1 MWNSLE
7 NNQIPSFNDLVS
19 SPFTLKAGQ
28 SHSTSLQMVT
38 KLEALT
44 KYNLNTTSMSA
55 YQDNQLVPKS
65 AYLAS

>member
-7 NNQIPSFNDLVS
+7 NNQIPSFNDLAS

-28 SHSTSLQMVT
+28 SHINSLQMVT

-44 KYNLNTTSMSA
+44 KYNLNVASMSA

-65 AYLAS
+65 AYLAL